1 MHCLINQLKP
11 EVLHVRQLYGMLAMA
26 GESGFKVNRKQA
38 VEKVREHVVI
48 ALPTFGD
55 KISGT
60 QQPEKLTGLPGT
72 VSIKITVMT
81 TCFPFHEFSTA

>member
-1 MHCLINQLKP
+1 M
-11 EVLHVRQLYGMLAMA
+11 RQLYGILSMA
-26 GESGFKVNRKQA
+26 REPGFNVNRKQA

-48 ALPTFGD
+48 ALPAFGD

-72 VSIKITVMT
+72 VSFIKTVMT
-81 TCFPFHEFSTA
+81 TYFPFYDFSTA